1 MYAGDNHAPMERQFR
16 ESEKLVIF
24 GLTQDAHLTDCSL
37 ARKFGMKESTVS
49 SIRRRLMDSRQIYFA
64 NVPSFHK
71 LGCEL
76 FVQLYGSTNP
86 AVPKDVK
93 DTSHLAFL
101 DETPEVFDS
110 VSGEGFIMMSAVFRS
125 FSDYLAAIDRY
136 DKHFM
141 GIHAAERAD
150 LRSVFFPLSTSRI
163 RYTYNFAPGLH
174 RIFNLDVGKPEPEK
188 PENYAMESVDLSIM
202 EKRTLIDLAEYP
214 HATDAQIAQMLGK
227 SRQTV
232 TNVRKR
238 LERKGMFTRVCIP
251 LMFTWN
257 IDLIA
262 YVHLRFK
269 PDIDLESRDELS
281 KEDWIGL
288 SWYSAER
295 DTEAYV
301 TYMFKDYKDYVS
313 EMQRMM
319 KPLLEGNL
327 LRSDPNISLVSTAAA
342 KELRDCY
349 FSPMARKFVGLGD
362 ETRPVKYPR
371 IGL

>member
-1 MYAGDNHAPMERQFR
+1 MERPFR

-24 GLTQDAHLTDCSL
+24 GLTQDAQLTDSSL

-71 LGCEL
+71 LGCEM

-93 DTSHLAFL
+93 DMSHLAFL

-110 VSGEGFIMMSAVFRS
+110 VSGEGFIMMSAVFRD
-125 FSDYLAAIDRY
+125 FSDYLGALDRY

-141 GIHAAERAD
+141 GSRSAEKAD
-150 LRSVFFPLSTSRI
+150 LKSVFFPFQISSL

-174 RIFNLDVGKPEPEK
+174 RIFNLDVPKPEPVRPMMYMVETI
-188 PENYAMESVDLSIM
+188 ELSSM

-227 SRQTV
+227 SRQTI

-238 LERKGMFTRVCIP
+238 LEKKGMYTRVCIP
-251 LMFTWN
+251 LLFTWN

-262 YVHLRFK
+262 FVHLRFK
-269 PDIDLESRDELS
+269 ADLDPEIRAELS
-281 KEDWIGL
+281 GEDWIGL
-288 SWYSAER
+288 SWYTAER
-295 DTEAYV
+295 DSEAYT

-319 KPLLEGNL
+319 KPLLEGGV
-327 LRSDPNISLVSTAAA
+327 LRSDPHISLVSTAAA

-349 FSPMARKFVGLGD
+349 FAPMVRKSVGLGN
-362 ETRPVKYPR
+362 EVRLIRYPR